1 MGSVSFRPQLILDG
15 GAAVHR
21 MWVTLFEHEDDDEY
35 DGMMGLHDEEE
46 PCVLMEF
53 EVAQEL
59 APNFKSSSELSLKAT
74 SQRLYSPTPLQQ
86 IDNRGPIA
94 YHSVETKKMPVLS
107 QIKSETPKN
116 HNFVSPPKPNSF
128 VSRSTSEEC
137 TRFALETKDA
147 KFRLQTSI
155 ILQLETKV
163 AALAAYVEA

>member
-1 MGSVSFRPQLILDG
+1 MFAGTSLVDVLVFPERGCTNSVQLAISPTSETIKIVAKTQSAKPVSVGSVSFRPQLILDG

-21 MWVTLFEHEDDDEY
+21 MWVTLFEHQDDDEY

-46 PCVLMEF
+46 PCVLMDF

-74 SQRLYSPTPLQQ
+74 SQRLHSPTPLQQ

-107 QIKSETPKN
+107 HINSE
-116 HNFVSPPKPNSF
+116 PPQSLN
-128 VSRSTSEEC
+128 
-137 TRFALETKDA
+137 
-147 KFRLQTSI
+147 
-155 ILQLETKV
+155 
-163 AALAAYVEA
+163 